1 MKTLLTIL
9 SVLTLSLSASAQ
21 SLEGQW
27 AILGNEAPEALVRFI
42 SVDGNYFAHTKET
55 VVFPNGNL
63 SHTID
68 QSVKLS
74 VKDGK
79 IEGTVDFFD
88 SRGCSYRDYKVSG
101 EFRSQDEA
109 SLVMT
114 IPRYKLVTITTGP
127 TGHYYYDRPI
137 YCWGRSHY
145 YPYRSYRYICG
156 YDQAIRSTRTECRL
170 VDTVQVPVALGR
182 Y

>member
-27 AILGNEAPEALVRFI
+27 AILGNEAPEALVRFV
-42 SVDGNYFAHTKET
+42 SVDGNFFSHTQESF
-55 VVFPNGNL
+55 VFPNGNL

-68 QSVKLS
+68 QSVKLT
-74 VKDGK
+74 VKNGK
-79 IEGTVDFFD
+79 IEGAVDFFD

-101 EFRSQDEA
+101 EFRSGSEVA
-109 SLVMT
+109 MVMT

-127 TGHYYYDRPI
+127 TGYYYDRPL
-137 YCWGRSHY
+137 YCWARSPY

-156 YDQAIRSTRTECRL
+156 YDQAVRSTRTECRL
-170 VDTVQVPVALGR
+170 VDTVQVPVSLQR